1 MTPQALPPRAFS
13 PITNLYSLDLHD
25 CRISN
30 ISIAAFHGL
39 ESLRLL
45 RLSGN
50 ALGNLPSAQV
60 TSNNQYI
67 NNIDQKHKLSLFS

>member
-1 MTPQALPPRAFS
+1 MTSQALPPRAFS

-30 ISIAAFHGL
+30 VSIAAFHGL

-60 TSNNQYI
+60 TSSNKNI
-67 NNIDQKHKLSLFS
+67 NNIDQKHILSFFS